1 MLTARPHIPPLG
13 EIGAVPFNAAIKE
26 EKKRKKRK
34 KKTLHAMQNITETFF
49 PLQWSQAI
57 LLFTGDRGPLEHS
70 P

>member
-1 MLTARPHIPPLG
+1 MLTVRPQIPLLG

-26 EKKRKKRK
+26 K
-34 KKTLHAMQNITETFF
+34 KKKKKSFHAMQNITETFF